1 MGRSFASVT
10 SHLLRSTEGRA
21 DSRVKLLRAVRA
33 AANRIGIEDDD
44 RKALQKEL
52 TGKASLADMTP
63 AELGKMLDHFN
74 RDDKGRGLG
83 GSQTRPH
90 ISKVRAL
97 WWTLYWLN
105 EVDSPNDKALDAFVR
120 RQTGIAALRFLDHRN
135 APSVIE
141 ALKRMAERAGVNWP
155 AADDVRIAP
164 CNPGCTQAHLDR
176 HAVLTVLWRRLID
189 EGVVHGM
196 HYVEWLRK
204 ALGGLVLNHYC
215 WSARDL
221 DEGIRIL
228 GKKYR
233 KAVADRKKREDA

>member
-10 SHLLRSTEGRA
+10 SHLMRSTEGRA

-44 RKALQKEL
+44 RKALQL
-52 TGKASLADMTP
+52 QITGKASLADMTP

-135 APSVIE
+135 APAIIE
-141 ALKRMAERAGVNWP
+141 ALKKWAERAGVRWP
-155 AADDVRIAP
+155 LSEDLRLGDA
-164 CNPGCTQAHLDR
+164 NPGCTIVHLER
-176 HAVLTVLWRRLID
+176 HAVLDTLWGKLRD
-189 EGVVHGM
+189 DGQVHGLM
-196 HYVEWLRK
+196 YVEWIRK
-204 ALGGLVLNHYC
+204 AIGGNINHLT
-215 WSARDL
+215 WSAREL
-221 DEGIRIL
+221 DEGIKIL

-233 KAVADRKKREDA
+233 KAVSDRKKREDA

>member
-1 MGRSFASVT
+1 MARSFASVT

-21 DSRVKLLRAVRA
+21 DSRMKLIKAVRA
-33 AANRIGIEDDD
+33 AAKRIGIEDDD
-44 RKALQKEL
+44 RKAMQLEV

-63 AELGKMLDHFN
+63 AEMGKVLDRLN

-97 WWTLYWLN
+97 WWTLYWLG
-105 EVDSPNDKALDAFVR
+105 EVDSPNDKALDAFVT

-135 APSVIE
+135 APAVIE
-141 ALKRMAERAGVNWP
+141 ALKRWAERAGVRWP
-155 AADDVRIAP
+155 LSDDVRVSAA
-164 CNPGCTQAHLDR
+164 NPGCTIVHLER
-176 HAVLTVLWRRLID
+176 HAVLDTLWRKLMD
-189 EGVVHGM
+189 EGQVHGLM
-196 HYVEWLRK
+196 YVEWLRK
-204 ALGGLVLNHYC
+204 ALGANINHLT
-215 WSARDL
+215 WSAREL

-233 KAVADRKKREDA
+233 KAVSDRKKREGA